1 MSAEPAADGPRRLP
15 VEVPVRQPYNRGMKN
30 HHRSFTLAGGFA
42 AAIALVVCAGCRPA
56 AAPEAFRPANARYR
70 IAIAEISQETN
81 SFSPVP
87 TTLADF
93 EAEGIWRGDE
103 IIDRSLGAKTAIGGF
118 LAAVHD
124 LGRGEVE
131 VVPLLRASAVPG
143 GAVKREVYEQFKT
156 GIVEGLRAAG
166 RIDGMYLPL
175 HGAMGVEGMR
185 DPEGALLEAV
195 RSVVGAG
202 VPVGYSFDL
211 HANLTRRRAELA
223 TFIVGYKT
231 NPHRDH
237 FRTGYDSTR
246 ILLAAVRGEVKPV
259 MVVRKLR
266 LLKGG
271 GMNIDFLPPMRSIFR
286 RMRRM
291 ERADG
296 VLSVSIFPVHI
307 WLDDPE
313 LGYAT
318 VAVTDGDLAL
328 AEKTA
333 DELAD
338 RCWAV
343 RATPHAKGLTPE
355 EAVAIAK
362 RSGLARFFG
371 TIVVCDAADTTG
383 TGAPGDGTKMLKALL
398 VGGRDLVSYVP
409 VRDPAAVALLWGAA
423 EGDTVTARVGGG
435 LAPQYNS
442 PVEVTGTV
450 LRKQTGERGRTV
462 ILRAGGVHVILTELP
477 ETAAKPGYFKNLGLS
492 PWKADLVVV
501 KNLFPFRYNYVLYN
515 RMTLEVLTTGASDV
529 DVHRLPYARIPRP
542 MYPLDEIGDWR

>member
-1 MSAEPAADGPRRLP
+1 
-15 VEVPVRQPYNRGMKN
+15 MK
-30 HHRSFTLAGGFA
+30 
-42 AAIALVVCAGCRPA
+42 
-56 AAPEAFRPANARYR
+56 
-70 IAIAEISQETN
+70 
-81 SFSPVP
+81 
-87 TTLADF
+87 
-93 EAEGIWRGDE
+93 
-103 IIDRSLGAKTAIGGF
+103 
-118 LAAVHD
+118 
-124 LGRGEVE
+124 
-131 VVPLLRASAVPG
+131 
-143 GAVKREVYEQFKT
+143 
-156 GIVEGLRAAG
+156 
-166 RIDGMYLPL
+166 
-175 HGAMGVEGMR
+175 
-185 DPEGALLEAV
+185 
-195 RSVVGAG
+195 
-202 VPVGYSFDL
+202 
-211 HANLTRRRAELA
+211 
-223 TFIVGYKT
+223 
-231 NPHRDH
+231 
-237 FRTGYDSTR
+237 
-246 ILLAAVRGEVKPV
+246 
-259 MVVRKLR
+259 
-266 LLKGG
+266 
-271 GMNIDFLPPMRSIFR
+271 
-286 RMRRM
+286 RM

-398 VGGRDLVSYVP
+398 AGGRDLVSYVP
-409 VRDPAAVALLWGAA
+409 LRDPAAVALLWGAA
-423 EGDTVTARVGGG
+423 EGDAVTARIGGG

-462 ILRAGGVHVILTELP
+462 ILASGGVHVILTELP
-477 ETAAKPGYFKNLGLS
+477 ETAAKPGYFTGLGLS

-529 DVHRLPYARIPRP
+529 DVHRLPYTRVPRP
-542 MYPLDEIGDWR
+542 IYPLDEIGDWR